1 MAAIAKALV
10 AQRAGSRGSPRR
22 VGRWVVAVGLLVA
35 GVMAPADSL
44 PGPLDAL
51 APAPPVEAAAGT
63 VSAGTAEDCSTIDPD
78 PDDSST
84 TWMVED
90 GTDADDRECVLTAD
104 AVCPDGH
111 VKPAAGDPP
120 PYLCYPQSCSAAF
133 DVDQLGNY
141 RVPLPSVDTSSF
153 DQCQVF
159 QLTVCSAGI
168 GPTHQGRCRYVQRR
182 SWTCLEGYAQH
193 NRFNTCYQPH
203 TEVTGTPPPCDTATG
218 APDLPLL
225 SCEDYAGDDYANSE
239 DCDAN
244 ISSHLSDRAGGDA
257 AAYWCEFDASDLSVG
272 CHRSP
277 VPSGTDCA
285 QSTGVCLKRAS
296 TTRGQDLRALGGC
309 RAIARNIEC
318 AIHQADYADSVGTAA
333 DLEALARTIRADGC
347 EPCRVMPFEPL
358 DPAECPDSA
367 LSGQPETID
376 LATMVDIAT
385 IDYDQITPEINEQLR
400 QLRYAGISLEQ
411 GAAFQNKQ
419 NVGTRGRDLGTAGSG
434 CQELPPG
441 RLAWSTPSFT
451 GLAMVNTRVRL
462 DLEWDEANITRTPGK
477 GTGSGLNIC
486 FLDPRFAQIDGQD
499 KPRPYFVVEVV
510 PLWPGGDPDDSDDT
524 GDRDLL
530 EELFGA
536 DSLGWW
542 DGLSAEE
549 KTEQTAAFYA
559 TTDTDPVQVACN
571 IQVPAWCI
579 WEPQRA
585 GYYSLTATG
594 ALDFSV
600 RTGIR
605 RNYSYTGSISANW
618 LSELSADGLSECRPT
633 VTTCQIT
640 QGSTYSVGSY
650 IDGEPIGIQVHEVR
664 VVSRTPSS

>member
-1 MAAIAKALV
+1 MMAAIAKALV
-10 AQRAGSRGSPRR
+10 ARRAGSRGSPRR
-22 VGRWVVAVGLLVA
+22 VGRWVVAAGLLVA

-63 VSAGTAEDCSTIDPD
+63 VVAGTPVDCSTIDPD

-84 TWMVED
+84 TWMPED

-111 VKPAAGDPP
+111 VKPASGDPP
-120 PYLCYPQSCSAAF
+120 PYLCYPQSCTAPF
-133 DVDQLGNY
+133 NVDQLGDY
-141 RVPLPSVDTSSF
+141 RVPLPSVDTSGF
-153 DQCQVF
+153 NQCQVF

-168 GPTHQGRCRYVQRR
+168 GPTHEGRCRYVQRR
-182 SWTCLEGYAQH
+182 SWECPDGEGYAQH

-225 SCEDYAGDDYANSE
+225 SCEDYAGDDYDNSK
-239 DCDAN
+239 DCDAD

-257 AAYWCEFDASDLSVG
+257 SAYWCEFDASDLSVG

-318 AIHQADYADSVGTAA
+318 AIHQADYADRVGTAA
-333 DLEALARTIRADGC
+333 DLEALARDIRAAGC

-367 LSGQPETID
+367 LSGLPTTVD
-376 LATMVDIAT
+376 LENL
-385 IDYDQITPEINEQLR
+385 QQRLGF
-400 QLRYAGISLEQ
+400 GIGRPQ
-411 GAAFQNKQ
+411 KQAFQSK
-419 NVGTRGRDLGTAGSG
+419 SSSEY

-441 RLAWSTPSFT
+441 RLTWSTLSFT
-451 GLAMVNTRVRL
+451 GTAMVNSRVRM

-477 GTGSGLNIC
+477 GTSPGLNLC
-486 FLDPRFAQIDGQD
+486 FLNDSPATLLDSER
-499 KPRPYFVVEVV
+499 KPRPYFVVEAV
-510 PLWPGGDPDDSDDT
+510 PLWPAGDPGDSDDT

-530 EELFGA
+530 EELFGE

-542 DGLSAEE
+542 DALSAEQQAE
-549 KTEQTAAFYA
+549 RTAAFYA
-559 TTDTDPVQVACN
+559 TTDTDPVQVDCN
-571 IQVPAWCI
+571 IQVPVWCV
-579 WEPQRA
+579 WEPQQA

-594 ALDFSV
+594 ALAFSV
-600 RTGIR
+600 NSGIR

-618 LSELSADGLSECRPT
+618 LSELSNNDLNACSRDRTLAQ
-633 VTTCQIT
+633 CQLT
-640 QGSTYSVGSY
+640 RNSSGGVGSY

>member
-1 MAAIAKALV
+1 MAAKALV

-51 APAPPVEAAAGT
+51 APAPAAEAATGTVVAGT
-63 VSAGTAEDCSTIDPD
+63 PADCSTIDPD

-111 VKPAAGDPP
+111 VKPTVGDPP
-120 PYLCYPQSCSAAF
+120 PYLCYLQRCSAAAF
-133 DVDQLGNY
+133 NVDQLGDY

-182 SWTCLEGYAQH
+182 SWTCPDGHAPH
-193 NRFNTCYQPH
+193 NRFNTCYQSH
-203 TEVTGTPPPCDTATG
+203 TEVTGTPPPCDTSTG

-225 SCEDYAGDDYANSE
+225 SCEDYAGDDYDNAE
-239 DCDAN
+239 DCN
-244 ISSHLSDRAGGDA
+244 TGISSHLSDRSGGDA
-257 AAYWCEFDASDLSVG
+257 AAYWCEFNAADLSVA

-277 VPSGTDCA
+277 VPSDADCA
-285 QSTGVCLKRAS
+285 QSTGVCLKRDS
-296 TTRGQDLRALGGC
+296 TTRGQELRALGGC
-309 RAIARNIEC
+309 RAIARNIGC
-318 AIHQADYADSVGTAA
+318 AAHQADYADSVGTAA
-333 DLEALARTIRADGC
+333 DLEAMAATIRADGC

-367 LSGQPETID
+367 LSGLPTTVD
-376 LATMVDIAT
+376 LDNL
-385 IDYDQITPEINEQLR
+385 QQRLGF
-400 QLRYAGISLEQ
+400 GIGRPQ
-411 GAAFQNKQ
+411 KQAFQSK
-419 NVGTRGRDLGTAGSG
+419 SSSEY

-441 RLAWSTPSFT
+441 RLTWSTPSFT
-451 GLAMVNTRVRL
+451 GTAMVNSRVRL

-477 GTGSGLNIC
+477 GTSPGLNLC
-486 FLDPRFAQIDGQD
+486 FLNDSPATLLDSER
-499 KPRPYFVVEVV
+499 KPRPYFVVEAV
-510 PLWPGGDPDDSDDT
+510 PLWPASDPGDSDDT

-530 EELFGA
+530 EELFGE

-542 DGLSAEE
+542 DALSAEQQ
-549 KTEQTAAFYA
+549 TERTAAFYA
-559 TTDTDPVQVACN
+559 TTDTDPVQVDCN
-571 IQVPAWCI
+571 IQVPVWCV
-579 WEPQRA
+579 WEPQQA

-594 ALDFSV
+594 ALAFSV
-600 RTGIR
+600 NSGIQ
-605 RNYSYTGSISANW
+605 RNYSYTGSISADW
-618 LSELSADGLSECRPT
+618 LSALSNEGLNECSRDRT
-633 VTTCQIT
+633 SAQCQLT
-640 QGSTYSVGSY
+640 RNSQGGVGSY

>member
-1 MAAIAKALV
+1 MAAIVKALV

-22 VGRWVVAVGLLVA
+22 VGRWVVAVGLLAA

-44 PGPLDAL
+44 PGPLNAL
-51 APAPPVEAAAGT
+51 APAPAAEAAAGT
-63 VSAGTAEDCSTIDPD
+63 VVAGTPVDCSTIDPD

-111 VKPAAGDPP
+111 VKPASGDPP
-120 PYLCYPQSCSAAF
+120 PYLCYPQSCTAAF
-133 DVDQLGNY
+133 DVDQLGDY
-141 RVPLPSVDTSSF
+141 RVPLPSVDTSGF
-153 DQCQVF
+153 NQCQVF

-168 GPTHQGRCRYVQRR
+168 GPTHEGRCRYVQRR

-318 AIHQADYADSVGTAA
+318 AIHQADYADRVGTAA
-333 DLEALARTIRADGC
+333 DLEALARTIRAAGC

-367 LSGQPETID
+367 LSGLPTTVD
-376 LATMVDIAT
+376 LENL
-385 IDYDQITPEINEQLR
+385 QQRLGF
-400 QLRYAGISLEQ
+400 GIGRPQ
-411 GAAFQNKQ
+411 KQAFQSK
-419 NVGTRGRDLGTAGSG
+419 SSSEY

-441 RLAWSTPSFT
+441 RLTWSTPSFT
-451 GLAMVNTRVRL
+451 GTAMVNSRVRL

-477 GTGSGLNIC
+477 GTSPGLNLC
-486 FLDPRFAQIDGQD
+486 FLNDSPATLLDSER
-499 KPRPYFVVEVV
+499 KPRPYFVVEAT
-510 PLWPGGDPDDSDDT
+510 PLWPARDPGDSDDT
-524 GDRDLL
+524 GDRDSL
-530 EELFGA
+530 EELFGE

-542 DGLSAEE
+542 DALSAEQQAE
-549 KTEQTAAFYA
+549 RTAAFYA
-559 TTDTDPVQVACN
+559 TTDTDPVQVDCN
-571 IQVPAWCI
+571 IQVPVWCV
-579 WEPQRA
+579 WEPQQA

-594 ALDFSV
+594 ALAFSV
-600 RTGIR
+600 NSGIR

-618 LSELSADGLSECRPT
+618 LSELSNDDLNACSRDRTLAQ
-633 VTTCQIT
+633 CQLT
-640 QGSTYSVGSY
+640 RNSSGGVGSY

>member
-22 VGRWVVAVGLLVA
+22 VGRWVVAVGLLAA

-51 APAPPVEAAAGT
+51 APAPAAEAAAGT
-63 VSAGTAEDCSTIDPD
+63 VVVGTPSDCSDIDPD

-84 TWMVED
+84 IWMVED

-120 PYLCYPQSCSAAF
+120 PYLCYPQSCSAPF
-133 DVDQLGNY
+133 NVDQLGDY

-168 GPTHQGRCRYVQRR
+168 GPTHEGRCRYVQRR
-182 SWTCLEGYAQH
+182 SWECPSDEYAQH

-225 SCEDYAGDDYANSE
+225 SCEDYAGDDYDNSE
-239 DCDAN
+239 DCDAV
-244 ISSHLSDRAGGDA
+244 ISSHLSDRVGGDA

-318 AIHQADYADSVGTAA
+318 AIHQADYADRVGTAA
-333 DLEALARTIRADGC
+333 DLEALARTIRAAGC

-367 LSGQPETID
+367 LSGLPTTVD
-376 LATMVDIAT
+376 LENL
-385 IDYDQITPEINEQLR
+385 QQRLGF
-400 QLRYAGISLEQ
+400 GIGRPQ
-411 GAAFQNKQ
+411 KQAFQSK
-419 NVGTRGRDLGTAGSG
+419 SSSEY

-441 RLAWSTPSFT
+441 RLTWSTPSFT
-451 GLAMVNTRVRL
+451 GTAMVNSRVRL

-477 GTGSGLNIC
+477 GTSPGLNLC
-486 FLDPRFAQIDGQD
+486 FLNDSPATLLDSER
-499 KPRPYFVVEVV
+499 KPRPYFVVEAT
-510 PLWPGGDPDDSDDT
+510 PLWPAGDPGDSDDS

-530 EELFGA
+530 EELFGE

-542 DGLSAEE
+542 DALSAEQQ
-549 KTEQTAAFYA
+549 TERTAAFYA
-559 TTDTDPVQVACN
+559 TTDTDPVQVDCN
-571 IQVPAWCI
+571 IQVPVWCV
-579 WEPQRA
+579 WEPQQA

-594 ALDFSV
+594 ALAFSV
-600 RTGIR
+600 NSGIR

-618 LSELSADGLSECRPT
+618 LSELSNDDLNACSRDRTLAQ
-633 VTTCQIT
+633 CQLT
-640 QGSTYSVGSY
+640 RNSSGGVGSY
-650 IDGEPIGIQVHEVR
+650 IDGEPIGIQVNEVR